1 MVVNNFETIKNILNF
16 DGKSVY
22 LVWLVMRNKDGNTQA
37 KGNNRNRTIKS
48 YYFLTKEQLEARQE
62 EIVKLCDLFNCR
74 AYIW

>member
-48 YYFLTKEQLEARQE
+48 
-62 EIVKLCDLFNCR
+62 
-74 AYIW
+74 